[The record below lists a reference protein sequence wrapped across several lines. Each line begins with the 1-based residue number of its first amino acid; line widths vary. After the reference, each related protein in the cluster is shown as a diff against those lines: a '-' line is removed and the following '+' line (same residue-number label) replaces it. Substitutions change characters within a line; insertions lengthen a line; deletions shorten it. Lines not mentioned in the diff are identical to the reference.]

1 MPNVME
7 KIKGYLEAMRLTYE
21 VRPEGGKVNRL
32 YVPYADS
39 EDNRF
44 SVVIDQSAQWVRFWT
59 IILPHEKIS
68 GPEKQIEVYQALL
81 KANADLV
88 EVKFF
93 LTKNGDIGIVGHEGV
108 KSLTVDGFRQE
119 FNAVS
124 FGMSYFITKIAPK
137 FNLRISEIP
146 KDQLSIYG

>member
-1 MPNVME
+1 ME

-32 YVPYADS
+32 FVPFADS

-44 SVVIDQSAQWVRFWT
+44 SVIIDQSAKWVRFWT
-59 IILPHEKIS
+59 LILSHEKIG
-68 GPEKQIEVYQALL
+68 GPEKQLEVYRALL
-81 KANADLV
+81 KANADLA

-93 LTKNGDIGIVGHEGV
+93 LTPKGDVGVVGHEGV
-108 KSLTVDGFRQE
+108 KVLTVDGFRQE

-124 FGMSYFITKIAPK
+124 FGIHYFITKIAPK
-137 FNLRISEIP
+137 FNLQISEIP

>member
-32 YVPYADS
+32 FVPYADS

-44 SVVIDQSAQWVRFWT
+44 SVVIDQSTKWIRFWT
-59 IILPHEKIS
+59 IVLPHEKIS
-68 GPEKQIEVYQALL
+68 DPEKQIKVYQALL
-81 KANADLV
+81 KANADLA

-93 LTKNGDIGIVGHEGV
+93 LTPKGDVGIVGHEGV
-108 KSLTVDGFRQE
+108 KVLTVDGFRQE
-119 FNAVS
+119 FKAVS
-124 FGMSYFITKIAPK
+124 FGVHYFITKIAPK
-137 FNLRISEIP
+137 FNLKISEIP

>member
-1 MPNVME
+1 MPNVLE

-44 SVVIDQSAQWVRFWT
+44 SVIIDQSTRWIRFWI

-68 GPEKQIEVYQALL
+68 VSEKQVELYKALL
-81 KANADLV
+81 KANADLA

-93 LTKNGDIGIVGHEGV
+93 LTKNGDIGVVGHEGV
-108 KSLTVDGFRQE
+108 KALTIDGFRQE

-124 FGMSYFITKIAPK
+124 FGIYHFITKIAPK